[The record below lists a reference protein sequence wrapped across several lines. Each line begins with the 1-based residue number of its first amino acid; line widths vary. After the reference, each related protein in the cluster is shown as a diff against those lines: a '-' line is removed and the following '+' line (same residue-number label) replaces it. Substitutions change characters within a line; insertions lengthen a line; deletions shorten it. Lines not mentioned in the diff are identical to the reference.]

1 MLLKIQNMMDMKEV
15 LPSLVYKC
23 FEKKTSG
30 GIVKMRI
37 FQTKNYPKN
46 YTNEFL
52 EILRNEKYTYLL

>member
-1 MLLKIQNMMDMKEV
+1 MMDMKEV